1 MDQYIARM
9 RNEHAFDDT
18 ASVTLVAGKFYVRM
32 GQFQQRCEFAS
43 EFLSQSC
50 PVPSC
55 AYLNNQGS
63 AVHAK
68 STGQTRLDQFVLAGA
83 RSSKGQGPSCLD
95 EPPESGLFLTG
106 EGLYC
111 R

>member
-43 EFLSQSC
+43 EFLS
-50 PVPSC
+50 PVLPRPFLRILEQPR
-55 AYLNNQGS
+55 ARR
-63 AVHAK
+63 
-68 STGQTRLDQFVLAGA
+68 STPNRPVRLVWT
-83 RSSKGQGPSCLD
+83 SS
-95 EPPESGLFLTG
+95 F
-106 EGLYC
+106 
-111 R
+111 